1 MFNKTAGIIQGDSA
15 VFQLSVSVP
24 PGWVNFNVV
33 LTGFSGEIF
42 IENFLIVHISIKINS
57 FQRWKI
63 KTILISELK
72 CLIELALSSKKYI
85 FTLSLDAFD
94 IPRLTSNSYYLFA
107 FDKYRGRC
115 LMVSWIIGS
124 ISYWDQIYSG

>member
-33 LTGFSGEIF
+33 LTGFAGEIF
-42 IENFLIVHISIKINS
+42 IENFLIVHINIKVNS

-63 KTILISELK
+63 KTIFISELK
-72 CLIELALSSKKYI
+72 RLAKITLFFKKI
-85 FTLSLDAFD
+85 HFVTLSLNTFGIAKQ
-94 IPRLTSNSYYLFA
+94 TSNNSY
-107 FDKYRGRC
+107 
-115 LMVSWIIGS
+115 
-124 ISYWDQIYSG
+124 